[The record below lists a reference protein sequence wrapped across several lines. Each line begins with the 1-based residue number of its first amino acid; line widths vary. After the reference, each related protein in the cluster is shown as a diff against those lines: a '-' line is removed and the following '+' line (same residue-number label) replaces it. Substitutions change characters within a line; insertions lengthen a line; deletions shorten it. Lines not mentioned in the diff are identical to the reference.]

1 MFSAIWRWTLA
12 WDYQRQS
19 QKVLSIFRRTGNML
33 LAARGHWPLA
43 VPSWE
48 ASIKVT
54 FSYIIFSISRITLIM
69 GPWNIMVPWR
79 LESISHL
86 WLSRSFI
93 PNSNLA
99 YFQLK
104 SLILHFQSDN
114 LQTLL
119 LGHCGEDSP
128 VMRSLQKSGYPTS
141 SGMNRALEWQWE
153 AINCREN
160 SVINFYGLG
169 KSLPLSGLSFL
180 YLKQESY
187 WHM

>member
-1 MFSAIWRWTLA
+1 MWRWPLA

-99 YFQLK
+99 
-104 SLILHFQSDN
+104 
-114 LQTLL
+114 LL
-119 LGHCGEDSP
+119 PAKIFNFTFS
-128 VMRSLQKSGYPTS
+128 
-141 SGMNRALEWQWE
+141 EWQ
-153 AINCREN
+153 
-160 SVINFYGLG
+160 STNFAFGALWWG
-169 KSLPLSGLSFL
+169 FPCNEVPAEEWVPNIFRDEQSTWMAVRSHKL
-180 YLKQESY
+180 
-187 WHM
+187 